1 MRTQSSRCSFRDCG
15 VLAILIAAFQVS
27 HPQVIS
33 RVNPIERAIANH
45 QFPKALQFI
54 DAAIQKRPQDYGLWA
69 LRGRVLASSNR
80 GPEALEAY
88 HAALKLRPTYLPALE
103 GIAEIGYYGGDPK
116 ARKVLE
122 RIVALQPANE
132 PAHAMLGEL
141 AYERHDCRAAV
152 AHFAKTPNQVNG
164 RPEALE
170 HLGACL
176 FELKRPGKAASA
188 FRLALSLDPANP
200 RTRFNLGL
208 SLLESGSLQ
217 DAIKVLRPLAG
228 GPVPESD
235 VLSLLGEAYESAQ
248 QTQEA
253 IEVLRHAA
261 ELYPQ
266 DAQHYQLLAAICVK
280 HDSYDLA
287 GEVLDAGIAKVPGSP
302 DLRSMRGSLFILT
315 GQTDKAESSFDAATG
330 LSPDASFGRVGA
342 RIAYLSSGQPAE
354 AVRILRERLARDPAD
369 PDANYF
375 LGRVLLQQ
383 SEDPGTPE
391 FEEAR
396 TALSKAL
403 AARPNFAP
411 ARFLESKVFVKL
423 HRDVDAIADLE
434 RIVHLDPTFSS
445 AVYQLSRAY
454 ARAGRTREAARLEK
468 RIRELLISERTRQ
481 RVHLAKTGP
490 ERPAGWGD

>member
-1 MRTQSSRCSFRDCG
+1 MACG
-15 VLAILIAAFQVS
+15 VLAVLIAAFQVC
-27 HPQVIS
+27 HPQDIS
-33 RVNPIERAIANH
+33 TVDLIERTIASH
-45 QFPKALQFI
+45 QFPKALRLI
-54 DAAIQKRPQDYGLWA
+54 EVAIQNRPQDYVLWA

-88 HAALKLRPTYLPALE
+88 QAALKLHSSYLPALE
-103 GIAEIGYYGGDPK
+103 GIAEIEYSGGDPK
-116 ARKVLE
+116 ARQVLE

-141 AYERHDCRAAV
+141 AYERHACRAAV
-152 AHFAKTPNQVNG
+152 THFAQAPNQVNG

-208 SLLESGSLQ
+208 SLLESGSPQ
-217 DAIKVLRPLAG
+217 DAINVLRTLAG

-235 VLSLLGEAYESAQ
+235 VLSLLGEAYETGQ
-248 QTQEA
+248 HTQEA

-287 GEVLDAGIAKVPGSP
+287 GEVLDAGIAKVPGSA
-302 DLRSMRGSLFILT
+302 DLRSMRGLLFILT
-315 GQTDKAESSFDAATG
+315 GQTDKAESSFNAATR
-330 LSPDASFGRVGA
+330 LSPDAPFGRVGA
-342 RIAYLSSGQPAE
+342 GIAYMSSGQSAE
-354 AVRILRERLARDPAD
+354 AIRILREQLARNPAD

-375 LGRVLLQQ
+375 LARVLLQQ

-391 FEEAR
+391 FQEAR
-396 TALSKAL
+396 TALSKAM
-403 AARPNFAP
+403 AARPNFAQ
-411 ARFLESKVFVKL
+411 ARFLESKVFLKL
-423 HRDVDAIADLE
+423 HRDGDVIADLE
-434 RIVHLDPTFSS
+434 RAVDLDPTFSS
-445 AVYQLSRAY
+445 ALYQLSRAY
-454 ARAGRTREAARLEK
+454 ARAGRTRDASRLEK
-468 RIRELLISERTRQ
+468 KIRELLISERTRR

-490 ERPAGWGD
+490 ERSAGSGD